1 MIKRL
6 RKRFIRIA
14 TLAVT
19 EDDAEQYLQIAL
31 RRGEGGGISGGY
43 SYRVV
48 HVADERWMAVF
59 LDSSQQLRSVMTT
72 ALLSLAVMA
81 GCVAL
86 VYLIVVLC
94 SRRAIEPVVQAN
106 RKQKQ
111 FITDASHELK
121 TPITVIAT
129 SLKLLEM
136 DVGQQKWIDKARAQ
150 TEKLRELVAS
160 LVTLSRM
167 DEEDSPLHPQDFPIS
182 DAVRETAESFADFAE
197 SKGHVLQLDIAPGLT
212 YCGDEYAVRQLVSI
226 LLDNAARYAAP
237 GAPILL
243 SLQKARRGV
252 VLRERNDCEGLDPA
266 VLDRL
271 FDRFYRPDE
280 ARSAAGGGFG
290 IGLSIARSIAEGHR
304 GSIRAKSADDGRAIE
319 FIAELK

>member
-1 MIKRL
+1 
-6 RKRFIRIA
+6 
-14 TLAVT
+14 
-19 EDDAEQYLQIAL
+19 
-31 RRGEGGGISGGY
+31 
-43 SYRVV
+43 
-48 HVADERWMAVF
+48 MAVF

-319 FIAELK
+319 FIAERK